1 RSGTFW
7 PFFALVKKLR
17 AEGRG
22 PKLLVLENVCGAL
35 TSHGGKDFSAICDAL
50 ADEGYN
56 FGALVIDAALF
67 LPQSRPRLF
76 IVAVREDVAIPPGL
90 ISEVAFSP
98 FYSRGLVSA
107 HAHFRAS
114 TREKWRWWRIAPPP
128 KRNFGLAEIV
138 EEEPSGVAWHSHEQT
153 QALIAKMSSPH
164 LMRLGRAQ
172 NCGHKIFGTAFKRM
186 RKDKFGNTIQ
196 RTEIRFDG
204 TSGCLR
210 TPAGG
215 SSRQILFVVNGGE
228 IKSRLLS
235 GREAARLMGLQSSY
249 SLPERHNEALHLLGD
264 GVAVPV
270 VRFLDDNLL
279 KQMLCYIQEEI
290 TSKRKAAVA

>member
-1 RSGTFW
+1 
-7 PFFALVKKLR
+7 
-17 AEGRG
+17 
-22 PKLLVLENVCGAL
+22 
-35 TSHGGKDFSAICDAL
+35 
-50 ADEGYN
+50 
-56 FGALVIDAALF
+56 
-67 LPQSRPRLF
+67 
-76 IVAVREDVAIPPGL
+76 
-90 ISEVAFSP
+90 
-98 FYSRGLVSA
+98 LVSA
-107 HAHFRAS
+107 HAHLRAQ
-114 TREKWRWWRIAPPP
+114 TRKKWRWWRIAAPS
-128 KRNFGLAEIV
+128 KRNLSLAEII
-138 EEEPSGVAWHSHEQT
+138 EDEPTGVGWHSPEQT
-153 QALIAKMSSPH
+153 LALIAKMSSPH

-235 GREAARLMGLQSSY
+235 AREAASLMGLQSSY
-249 SLPERHNEALHLLGD
+249 SLPKRHNEALHLLGD

-270 VRFLDDNLL
+270 VRFLGDNLL
-279 KQMLCYIQEEI
+279 KQMLRYTQGGI